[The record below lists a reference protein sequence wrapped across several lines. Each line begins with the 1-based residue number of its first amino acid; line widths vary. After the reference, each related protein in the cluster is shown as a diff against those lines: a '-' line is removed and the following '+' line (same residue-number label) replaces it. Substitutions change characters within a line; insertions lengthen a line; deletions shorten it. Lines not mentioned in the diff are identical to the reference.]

1 MKFEHL
7 IEVNDPG
14 NPLIE
19 SLSRKQVWK
28 GLMYRVEDPLLFLPG
43 LESCTILERQ
53 ASGVKRELN
62 FGAALIQDQ
71 VTYEE
76 DAWVRFDIPT
86 AESHAGGSLTISI
99 EEPAEGHL
107 FLRFA
112 YHTTLAEAKFS
123 EDAGYVEYV
132 KSAYHESDV
141 DTVRVIRTLAAGGR
155 RH

>member
-7 IEVNDPG
+7 IQINDPG

-19 SLSRKQVWK
+19 SLTRKQLWQ
-28 GLMYRVEDPLLFLPG
+28 GLMHRVEDPLPFLPG

-53 ASGVKRELN
+53 ATGLKRELN
-62 FGAALIQDQ
+62 FGAALIHDQ
-71 VTYEE
+71 VTYE
-76 DAWVRFDIPT
+76 DNLWVRFDIPAT
-86 AESHAGGSLTISI
+86 ESHAGGSLTITI

-112 YHTTLAEAKFS
+112 YQTTLAEAKFS
-123 EDAGYVEYV
+123 EDKAYVEYV

-141 DTVRVIRTLAAGGR
+141 DTVRIIRTLAAGGKT
-155 RH
+155 H

>member
-7 IEVNDPG
+7 IQVNDPG

-19 SLSRKQVWK
+19 SLSRDQIWR
-28 GLMYRVEDPLLFLPG
+28 GLMHRVEDPVPFLPG

-53 ASGVKRELN
+53 PATVSRELN
-62 FGAALIQDQ
+62 FGAALIHDK

-76 DAWVRFDIPT
+76 KQWVRFDIL
-86 AESHAGGSLTISI
+86 ASASHAGGSLVITI

-112 YHTTLAEAKFS
+112 YQTTLAEAAFS
-123 EDAGYVEYV
+123 EDKGYVEYV
-132 KSAYHESDV
+132 KSAYHESDLE
-141 DTVRVIRTLAAGGR
+141 TVRVIRALAAGGR

>member
-7 IEVNDPG
+7 VQINDPG

-19 SLSRKQVWK
+19 SLTREQLWQ
-28 GLMYRVEDPLLFLPG
+28 GLMHRVEDPLPFLPG
-43 LESCTILERQ
+43 LESCTILERRET
-53 ASGVKRELN
+53 GIRRELN
-62 FGAALIQDQ
+62 FGAARIQDQ

-76 DAWVRFDIPT
+76 DLWVRFDIPA
-86 AESHAGGSLTISI
+86 AESHAGGSLTITI
-99 EEPAEGHL
+99 EEPAAGHL

-112 YHTTLAEAKFS
+112 YQTTLAEAKFS

-141 DTVRVIRTLAAGGR
+141 DTVRIIRTLATGR
-155 RH
+155 RRH

>member
-7 IEVNDPG
+7 IQINDPG

-19 SLSRKQVWK
+19 SLTREQLWK
-28 GLMYRVEDPLLFLPG
+28 GLMHRVENPLPFLPG

-53 ASGVKRELN
+53 ASGIRRELN
-62 FGAALIQDQ
+62 FGTACIEDK

-76 DAWVRFDIPT
+76 DRWVRFDIPA

-99 EEPAEGHL
+99 EEPAAGYL

-112 YHTTLAEAKFS
+112 YQTTLAEAAFS
-123 EDAGYVEYV
+123 EDKGYVEYV

-141 DTVRVIRTLAAGGR
+141 DTVRVIRTLAAAGR
-155 RH
+155 GH

>member
-7 IEVNDPG
+7 IQINDPG

-19 SLSRKQVWK
+19 SLTRKQLWQ
-28 GLMYRVEDPLLFLPG
+28 GLMHRVEDPLPFLPG

-53 ASGVKRELN
+53 ATGLKRELN

-76 DAWVRFDIPT
+76 GLWVRFDIPAT
-86 AESHAGGSLTISI
+86 ESHAGGSLTISI

-112 YHTTLAEAKFS
+112 YQTTLAEAKFS
-123 EDAGYVEYV
+123 EDKGYVEYV

-141 DTVRVIRTLAAGGR
+141 DTVRIIRTLAAGSR
-155 RH
+155 WH